1 MTGYLIMFSIS
12 FYILICPFIGSE
24 DVVIAQE
31 SSLDRILKEGII
43 RIGTTGD
50 YKPFTFLN
58 PVSGEYEGYD
68 IDAAEMLA
76 RSLGVKI
83 QWVPTTWA
91 TLVKGITANQY
102 DIAVGGITRTL
113 SRLKRVGM
121 STAYFTVGKCPLIRT
136 SDQDRFHS
144 IDDIDQIGVKIGV
157 NPGGTNEAFVR
168 AYFTR
173 ATIIMVDNNLDI
185 PSKIQSHEIDA
196 MITDNVEAV
205 LVAGQHADLFAL
217 NPDQPANRDELGY
230 MTPRD
235 DQALLNWINAW
246 VHEMKIQKKFDPLH
260 NRWIL
265 K

>member
-12 FYILICPFIGSE
+12 FYILICHFIGSE

-91 TLVKGITANQY
+91 TLVG
-102 DIAVGGITRTL
+102 
-113 SRLKRVGM
+113 
-121 STAYFTVGKCPLIRT
+121 
-136 SDQDRFHS
+136 
-144 IDDIDQIGVKIGV
+144 
-157 NPGGTNEAFVR
+157 
-168 AYFTR
+168 
-173 ATIIMVDNNLDI
+173 
-185 PSKIQSHEIDA
+185 
-196 MITDNVEAV
+196 
-205 LVAGQHADLFAL
+205 
-217 NPDQPANRDELGY
+217 
-230 MTPRD
+230 
-235 DQALLNWINAW
+235 
-246 VHEMKIQKKFDPLH
+246 
-260 NRWIL
+260 
-265 K
+265 